1 MDGKQVIL
9 TNRGSNWPPP
19 PSRMGANS
27 ELWKFTIFAKNVN
40 FRNYFRQKRPNGG
53 FFGVH
58 ELNKISKLG
67 HFTTYKMIF
76 GLKHTK
82 IQIFTSRRRFSDFQ
96 NRKKSNFGLGPKIK
110 PGLRIFPLEIEF
122 FSKNIIFF
130 SDIKFSSLKIARDSD
145 KNCRFHLR
153 KCAKIFFSK
162 NNMSN
167 VVVVA
172 TFFRLTPNFR
182 RRSSDNIEKFDI
194 LWKKF

>member
-40 FRNYFRQKRPNGG
+40 FRNYFRQKRSNGG

-145 KNCRFHLR
+145 KNCGFHLR
-153 KCAKIFFSK
+153 KCAKFF
-162 NNMSN
+162 
-167 VVVVA
+167 
-172 TFFRLTPNFR
+172 FFRKIICQTSWWSQL
-182 RRSSDNIEKFDI
+182 SSDWRPI
-194 LWKKF
+194 LGEGPVTT

>member
-1 MDGKQVIL
+1 MCSKIWRSLEGGQFDPPPEISAGKVRNGPRMAQMDGKQVIL
-9 TNRGSNWPPP
+9 TNRGSNWPP

-153 KCAKIFFSK
+153 KCAKIFF
-162 NNMSN
+162 
-167 VVVVA
+167 
-172 TFFRLTPNFR
+172 F
-182 RRSSDNIEKFDI
+182 EK
-194 LWKKF
+194 